1 MTYLYTFRTFM
12 ILLVITNSIYTI
24 IQSSLWIDRYDN
36 FVRDSSFFNKNWKP
50 ARSKFIGSSLA
61 LSLLILFWTF
71 VESNHLIP

>member
-1 MTYLYTFRTFM
+1 M

-24 IQSSLWIDRYDN
+24 TYSILWFDRYDN
-36 FVRDSSFFNKNWKP
+36 FVHKLYLFNQNWKP
-50 ARSKFIGSSLA
+50 ARNKFIISSLA